1 MGKFVAWFS
10 RSFREGARQVWRNKF
25 LSMTTVLLGALILFL
40 MNFLFSVEYFLDESL
55 KKMES
60 RADFSVPLRDDY
72 DAFTFDALK
81 NDLNNNYDV
90 EIKFL
95 KVESFE
101 IYSLPARIHIK
112 FHNLAEVGTVLKR
125 LKAVRYDTVVGVW
138 DGSGELEF
146 VKIVDKLL
154 KLRTGMEKLIFWLF
168 ILFLGGGILLG
179 VNTFRLVIFS
189 RKDEVYISRLV
200 GADSS
205 FIAGPFLIEGLLL
218 GFIAALLAI
227 IVFVLVLREISI
239 LPGGEVF
246 LHLWNEVF
254 SEEILIAG
262 AVGVLGAWI
271 SIKNYLVGRIFE

>member
-1 MGKFVAWFS
+1 
-10 RSFREGARQVWRNKF
+10 
-25 LSMTTVLLGALILFL
+25 
-40 MNFLFSVEYFLDESL
+40 
-55 KKMES
+55 
-60 RADFSVPLRDDY
+60 
-72 DAFTFDALK
+72 
-81 NDLNNNYDV
+81 
-90 EIKFL
+90 
-95 KVESFE
+95 
-101 IYSLPARIHIK
+101 
-112 FHNLAEVGTVLKR
+112 
-125 LKAVRYDTVVGVW
+125 
-138 DGSGELEF
+138 LEF

-168 ILFLGGGILLG
+168 ILFLGGGILLA